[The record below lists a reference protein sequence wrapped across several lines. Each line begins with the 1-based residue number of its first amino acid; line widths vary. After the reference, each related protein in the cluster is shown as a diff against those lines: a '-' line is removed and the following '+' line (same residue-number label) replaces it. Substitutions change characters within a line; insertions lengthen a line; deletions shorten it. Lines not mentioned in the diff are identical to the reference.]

1 MSRRVVGRQTT
12 MRLRLD
18 GRTLAPARAPHS
30 SNGDLVLVEGVV
42 EVAGQL
48 SEVET
53 AQAWD
58 TSGGVRG
65 PGTRKERQDPEAFL
79 DFGSEDLVMES
90 VLQLPDLLTRDV
102 PLRGRSEPNAA
113 RLQDDLSCFRIAAA
127 STRRPAATSASES
140 RKAACRAARSASC
153 SQSPGSSGRSS
164 TSVPSGRS
172 VGSSTTRRPAQTRA
186 FRVMNGTLALERSAN
201 KPLGRAG
208 RRPVRLHRAFEVAG
222 RSAAG
227 R

>member
-18 GRTLAPARAPHS
+18 GRTLAPARGPHS

-140 RKAACRAARSASC
+140 RKAACRAARSAFARIEREELDLGSVREIRRFIHNKAP
-153 SQSPGSSGRSS
+153 SADASLQSHECCAS
-164 TSVPSGRS
+164 TR
-172 VGSSTTRRPAQTRA
+172 
-186 FRVMNGTLALERSAN
+186 
-201 KPLGRAG
+201 
-208 RRPVRLHRAFEVAG
+208 EVAQQALG
-222 RSAAG
+222 AATT
-227 R
+227 

>member
-1 MSRRVVGRQTT
+1 MLTLTRGCGGPRRIDHRPRRWSCATRAVPRPMSRRVVGRQTT

-65 PGTRKERQDPEAFL
+65 PGTRKQRQDPEAFL

-127 STRRPAATSASES
+127 DE
-140 RKAACRAARSASC
+140 AACRDVGVGGT
-153 SQSPGSSGRSS
+153 QGS
-164 TSVPSGRS
+164 
-172 VGSSTTRRPAQTRA
+172 
-186 FRVMNGTLALERSAN
+186 
-201 KPLGRAG
+201 
-208 RRPVRLHRAFEVAG
+208 VR
-222 RSAAG
+222 
-227 R
+227 

>member
-1 MSRRVVGRQTT
+1 

-18 GRTLAPARAPHS
+18 GRTLAPARAPHG

-42 EVAGQL
+42 EVAGQF

-58 TSGGVRG
+58 TSGSVRC
-65 PGTRKERQDPEAFL
+65 PGRRKERQDPEAL
-79 DFGSEDLVMES
+79 LELGSEDLVMEP
-90 VLQLPDLLTRDV
+90 VLQPPGLLARDV
-102 PLRGRSEPNAA
+102 PLRGHAA
-113 RLQDDLSCFRIAAA
+113 RLQDDLSSFRIAAA

-140 RKAACRAARSASC
+140 RKAACRAARSASS

-186 FRVMNGTLALERSAN
+186 FRVMNAVLALERSPN
-201 KPLGRAG
+201 KPSERPQKSRGR
-208 RRPVRLHRAFEVAG
+208 PL
-222 RSAAG
+222 S
-227 R
+227 